1 METQLNAYILS
12 NGNLALE
19 YGSTEDKATNQQKSL
34 EKKIYSFFQEDHVSF
49 LFYLG
54 TCDRDIPLSPSL
66 EFWRKFSHE
75 YVEKIR
81 LNPDVEYLRSKI
93 SAPARQSFLNEMMGQ
108 IPFTQGAEYIT
119 SALLEEYWQK
129 LNNFSQTG
137 IKSFKGSVEDF
148 FHQYAPDVHLIGR
161 IYFHLVENKDDE
173 KYPFAFL
180 ATYAHGISR
189 EGKSQHKPL
198 KYALTEY
205 ENDQKKMLQ
214 LLSTVNSASQQSSFI
229 SNLLD
234 TGDIFHPLS
243 WSTNDAFKFL
253 EEIEVYEEAGI
264 LCRVPNWWKKK
275 TNHVR
280 LSITV
285 GGKKPSYIGLDS
297 LVDFQANLVLE
308 DTPLTLK
315 EADELLSQT
324 EGLAYIKGKWITIDK
339 ESLKE
344 TLSSLEKAKKLM
356 KEHNFSL
363 SEALRLLMSPKNY
376 GGLGDSLEE
385 NIEVNCGE
393 WLESVLEKMRN
404 PELLRSVS
412 PVKDFK
418 AVLRPYQQTGL
429 NWLFLMHSLGFGA
442 CLADDMGLGKTVQL
456 LAFFQTLKKKSKKT
470 SPNLLILPA
479 SLLAN
484 WASEIKRF
492 SPSLKFILA
501 HPSAEDSKLLKDA
514 RKEEID
520 QYDLVITTYG
530 LAKRYDWIKSYDWN
544 YIVLDEAQ
552 AIKNP
557 ATAQTRAVKKLKS
570 LNRIILT
577 GTPIENSL
585 SDLWSLFDFINPG
598 LLGNSK
604 EFSNLN
610 KKLNEGAGNYSSLR
624 RIIGPYI
631 LRRLKTDKSII
642 SDLPDKV
649 EVNSYAG
656 LSKKQVALY
665 KQLVEKLKTSLEVM
679 DGIQRRGIILASLM
693 KFKQICNHPDQY
705 LGLSSYIETESGKF
719 LRLREIIET
728 IFEKREKALVFTQF
742 REMTGPLDRFLSALF
757 GKKGLV
763 LHGGTPV
770 KKRKHLVDRFQSDE
784 YVPYFVLS
792 VKAGGTGLNL
802 TAANH
807 VIHFDRWWNPAV
819 ENQAT
824 DRAFRIGQNRSV
836 MVHKLITQGTVEEK
850 IDKMIEEKKQLA
862 ADVIADTGEKW
873 ITEMNNE
880 DVINMFKMD
889 SKHL

>member
-12 NGNLALE
+12 NGSLSLE
-19 YGSTEDKATNQQKSL
+19 YGNAEDKTANQQKSL
-34 EKKIYSFFQEDHVSF
+34 EKKICSFFHEDHISS

-54 TCDRDIPLSPSL
+54 TCDRDIHLSPSL
-66 EFWRKFSHE
+66 QFWRKFSHE

-81 LNPDVEYLRSKI
+81 LNPDVEFLRSKV
-93 SAPARQSFLNEMMGQ
+93 STPVDQSFLKEMMGQ
-108 IPFTQGAEYIT
+108 IPFVQGAEYIT
-119 SALLEEYWQK
+119 SCLLEEYWHR
-129 LNNFSQTG
+129 LNSFFQTG

-148 FHQYAPDVHLIGR
+148 FHQYAPDVHLIGK

-173 KYPFAFL
+173 EYPFAFL
-180 ATYAHGISR
+180 ATYAHGISSK
-189 EGKSQHKPL
+189 GKSQHKPL

-205 ENDQKKMLQ
+205 ENDQKKMLE
-214 LLSTVNSASQQSSFI
+214 LLSTVNNASRQSSFI
-229 SNLLD
+229 SKLLD

-243 WSTNDAFKFL
+243 WSANDAFKFL
-253 EEIEVYEEAGI
+253 KEIEIYEDAGI
-264 LCRVPNWWKKK
+264 LCRIPNWWKKK
-275 TNHVR
+275 TNHIR
-280 LSITV
+280 LNITV
-285 GGKKPSYIGLDS
+285 GDKKPSLLGLDS
-297 LVDFQANLVLE
+297 LVDFNAGLVLE
-308 DTPLTLK
+308 DISLSLK
-315 EADELLSQT
+315 EAEELLAQT
-324 EGLAYIKGKWITIDK
+324 EGLAYIKGKWVAIDK
-339 ESLKE
+339 DSLKE

-363 SEALRLLMSPKNY
+363 SEALRLLISPQSY
-376 GGLGDSLEE
+376 GGLGDSIEE

-404 PELLRSVS
+404 PDLIRSVS

-442 CLADDMGLGKTVQL
+442 CLADDMGLGKTIQV
-456 LAFFQTLKKKSKKT
+456 LAFFQTLQKKNGNMPT
-470 SPNLLILPA
+470 NLLILPA

-492 SPSLKFILA
+492 SPSLKFTLA
-501 HPSAEDSKLLKDA
+501 HPSADDTNFLKDA
-514 RKEEID
+514 NKEKID
-520 QYDLVITTYG
+520 RYDLIITTYG
-530 LAKRYDWIKSYDWN
+530 LAKRYDWIKSYNWN

-577 GTPIENSL
+577 GTPIENRL

-598 LLGNSK
+598 LLGSSR
-604 EFSNLN
+604 EFSDLN
-610 KKLNEGAGNYSSLR
+610 KKFNENAGDYSSLR
-624 RIIGPYI
+624 RTIGPYI

-642 SDLPDKV
+642 SDLPDKI
-649 EVNSYAG
+649 EVNSYAS
-656 LSKKQVALY
+656 LSKKQAVLY
-665 KQLVEKLKTSLEVM
+665 KQLVEKLKDSLEIM

-705 LGLSSYIETESGKF
+705 LGLSSYAESESGKF
-719 LRLREIIET
+719 LRLREIFET
-728 IFEKREKALVFTQF
+728 IFEKREKALIFTQF
-742 REMTGPLDRFLSALF
+742 KEMTEPIDRFLSALF
-757 GKKGLV
+757 GKSGLV

-770 KKRKHLVDRFQSDE
+770 KKRKKLVDSFQSDE
-784 YVPYFVLS
+784 YIPYFVLS

-824 DRAFRIGQNRSV
+824 DRAFRIGQKRSV
-836 MVHKLITQGTVEEK
+836 MVHKFITQGTIEEK
-850 IDKMIEEKKQLA
+850 IDKMIEGKKQLA
-862 ADVIADTGEKW
+862 EDVIADTGEKW

-880 DVINMFKMD
+880 ELIDMFKM
-889 SKHL
+889 K